1 MKKFLLLFLILALSI
16 TIQAQISRT
25 FGIQTGYSRLNGIVG
40 IEYQMGHIGIG
51 AGYYP
56 TQIIG
61 GTRPAFSGSLT
72 TYNKNWNKTCLYSS
86 IGVSS
91 EGFAN
96 GHEPISI
103 LMAGAKFTFN
113 SNWYLKTGAG
123 VGWST
128 ETTKFTG
135 EITFGYQFNWK

>member
-1 MKKFLLLFLILALSI
+1 MFVLCI
-16 TIQAQISRT
+16 TMQAQTSRAFNT
-25 FGIQTGYSRLNGIVG
+25 YAGYSRLNGIVG

-72 TYNKNWNKTCLYSS
+72 GYIGNWNKTCLYSS

-96 GHEPISI
+96 GHEPISV

-113 SNWYLKTGAG
+113 SNWYLKTGVG
-123 VGWST
+123 VGWSN

-135 EITFGYQFNWK
+135 ELTFGYQFNWK